1 MCPLGDP
8 NSGSSGMCLCVG
20 MWRAEGGGPGGGGCG
35 LWNACPCVRHCLG
48 SCVVSKLYE
57 RGAQLLHIQAL
68 ARHIHRDHMVQMMFE
83 RY

>member
-57 RGAQLLHIQAL
+57 RGAPSYTGTRTPHTQRPYGAN
-68 ARHIHRDHMVQMMFE
+68 DV
-83 RY
+83 